1 MPHLRFHHDR
11 EPPPRRLCFTVAITI
26 RWVLAGRMSNPLIV
40 HAEHAE
46 VHLPACDLSLDV
58 IPEAGGFEYRLTDLR
73 KKIPV
78 QIQGGCYVSVENA
91 KHKAEE
97 DARQYVGGYAGPIHW
112 APIRF
117 HQA

>member
-1 MPHLRFHHDR
+1 
-11 EPPPRRLCFTVAITI
+11 
-26 RWVLAGRMSNPLIV
+26 MSNPLIV

-58 IPEAGGFEYRLTDLR
+58 TPQGGGFDYRVTDLR

-78 QIQGGCYVSVENA
+78 QIQGGSYVSVENA
-91 KHKAEE
+91 KLKAED
-97 DARQYVGGYAGPIHW
+97 DARTYLGGYTGPIQW

-117 HQA
+117 HEA

>member
-1 MPHLRFHHDR
+1 
-11 EPPPRRLCFTVAITI
+11 
-26 RWVLAGRMSNPLIV
+26 MSKPLIV

-58 IPEAGGFEYRLTDLR
+58 TPQGGGFEYRLTDLR
-73 KKIPV
+73 KKSPV
-78 QIQGGCYVSVENA
+78 QTQGGSYVSIENA
-91 KHKAEE
+91 KLEAEH

-112 APIRF
+112 SPIRF